1 MFFCT
6 FAHVIIKNMKN
17 VLLSIA
23 LGCVIVMTSCNSY
36 NNVLKAEDYDYRYEA
51 AKEYFAAKQYSKC
64 VQLFEIDNIVLTMK
78 GTDHGEES
86 LMLLAMS
93 YYNMGDYET
102 AGTSF
107 ESYYKSYPKGI
118 YTELARYYAGVS
130 AFKLSPDPRLDQT
143 ATYAAISRLQEYL
156 EYYPYSDKREEI
168 SDMIFQL
175 QNNLVEKELETVKLY
190 YNLGAYNG
198 NSRYDGNNYEA
209 CIITAENTL
218 KSYPY
223 TALREELY
231 IYILRSRYR
240 LAVNSVDYKA
250 EERYREAIDEYY
262 GFKNEFPDSKYM
274 KEAEQIFRHCSGKVK
289 S

>member
-1 MFFCT
+1 
-6 FAHVIIKNMKN
+6 MKN
-17 VLLSIA
+17 IFLSIA
-23 LGCVIVMTSCNSY
+23 LGCVIAMTSCNSY

-51 AKEYFAAKQYSKC
+51 AKEYFAAKQYSRC

-107 ESYYKSYPKGI
+107 ESYYKSYPKGT
-118 YTELARYYAGVS
+118 YTELARYYAGMS

-143 ATYAAISRLQEYL
+143 ATYTAISRLQEYL

-175 QNNLVEKELETVKLY
+175 QNNLVEKELATVKLY
-190 YNLGAYNG
+190 YNLGTYIG
-198 NSRYDGNNYEA
+198 NCQSSDGNNYEA

-223 TALREELY
+223 TAHREELY

-240 LAVNSVDYKA
+240 LAVNSVAYKA

>member
-1 MFFCT
+1 
-6 FAHVIIKNMKN
+6 MKN